1 MPFKEKQVVWIEFQ
15 NHADPQAK
23 VHPAGRKPPLSI
35 FKPLVLLQF
44 DTAFSRGEVGIP
56 MNGLVWMGSHDEMLR
71 RMEEK
76 LAQGFRCIKIKI
88 GAIGFDE
95 ELDLIRAE
103 LAKEGFVPHAED
115 INL

>member
-44 DTAFSRGEVGIP
+44 DTAFRGY
-56 MNGLVWMGSHDEMLR
+56 LKLR
-71 RMEEK
+71 EPQF
-76 LAQGFRCIKIKI
+76 LPALLQYF
-88 GAIGFDE
+88 AFFDR
-95 ELDLIRAE
+95 LPVFSVAHTAHTSALTAPR
-103 LAKEGFVPHAED
+103 L
-115 INL
+115 L